1 MIKFSKGIVL
11 CAIAMS
17 CLYILQRE
25 TELIE
30 IVRTGFA
37 MIGFI
42 LFYKFLLDYLGG
54 E

>member
-1 MIKFSKGIVL
+1 MIKFSKGIML

-17 CLYILQRE
+17 CLFILQRE

-30 IVRTGFA
+30 VMRTGFA

-42 LFYKFLLDYLGG
+42 LFYKFLLELWVDK
-54 E
+54 